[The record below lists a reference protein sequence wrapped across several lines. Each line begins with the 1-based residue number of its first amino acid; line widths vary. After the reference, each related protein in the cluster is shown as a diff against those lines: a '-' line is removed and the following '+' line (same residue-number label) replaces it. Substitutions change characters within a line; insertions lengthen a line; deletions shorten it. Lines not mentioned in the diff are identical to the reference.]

1 MEDALI
7 DIAARADGKLWVELW
22 LSLASL
28 LRSYT
33 AAHGLHAG
41 RMAEM
46 EWSEAHIVAR
56 YREKSLNLRR
66 EGPRVT
72 WMRENGDGGTLELT
86 EAGQLSGVATGGT
99 GEEEMDM
106 AAEMWARELM
116 R

>member
-1 MEDALI
+1 MEEVLI
-7 DIAARADGKLWVELW
+7 DSAAQAGAELW
-22 LSLASL
+22 TELWYSLASL

-33 AAHGLHAG
+33 SAHGLHAG
-41 RMAEM
+41 RMADI
-46 EWSEAHIVAR
+46 EWDEVRIVAR
-56 YREKSLNLRR
+56 HGEKFLNLNR

-72 WMRENGDGGTLELT
+72 WMRENGESGILELT
-86 EAGQLSGVATGGT
+86 EAGRLRGATTNGT